1 MPVLVPHTKL
11 AALLGEKTLKSQ
23 AATVGELLHEVE
35 RRVAPEEW
43 TKAMRCIILLNGRS
57 VHLVSGLKTPLDA
70 NDQVWMVFPA
80 CGG

>member
-11 AALLGEKTLKSQ
+11 AALLGEKTIKST
-23 AATVGELLHEVE
+23 AATVGELLREVE

-43 TKAMRCIILLNGRS
+43 AKATKCIILLNGRS
-57 VHLVSGLKTPLDA
+57 IHLVKGMSTPLAAD
-70 NDQVWMVFPA
+70 DQVWMVFPA

>member
-11 AALLGEKTLKSQ
+11 AALLGEKTLTSH
-23 AATVGELLHEVE
+23 AATVGDLLREVE

-43 TKAMRCIILLNGRS
+43 AKAMKCIILLNGRS
-57 VHLVSGLKTPLDA
+57 IHMAQGMGTRLDDD
-70 NDQVWMVFPA
+70 DQVWMVFPA

>member
-11 AALLGEKTLKSQ
+11 AALLGEKTVTSP
-23 AATVGELLHEVE
+23 AATVGELLREVE

-43 TKAMRCIILLNGRS
+43 AKAMKCIILLNGRS
-57 VHLVSGLKTPLDA
+57 IHSVQGMGTKLADD
-70 NDQVWMVFPA
+70 DQVWMVFPA

>member
-11 AALLGEKTLKSQ
+11 AALLGEKTVTSQ
-23 AATVGELLHEVE
+23 ATTVGDLLREVE

-43 TKAMRCIILLNGRS
+43 AKATKCIILLNGRS
-57 VHLVSGLKTPLDA
+57 IHLLKGMGTPLSAD
-70 NDQVWMVFPA
+70 DQVWMVFPA

>member
-11 AALLGEKTLKSQ
+11 AALLGEKTVTSK

-35 RRVAPEEW
+35 HRVPPEEW
-43 TKAMRCIILLNGRS
+43 AKAMKCIILVNGRS
-57 VHLVSGLKTPLDA
+57 IHLVKGMGTPLQAD
-70 NDQVWMVFPA
+70 DQVWMVFPA